1 MPPRYQP
8 VQPTTQRPL
17 HNEILA
23 LQKLLG
29 TVSESMDEVIAS

>member
-8 VQPTTQRPL
+8 IQATNQRPL
-17 HNEILA
+17 HNEILT

-29 TVSESMDEVIAS
+29 TVN